1 MGKRLFVLSAVCCLA
16 YPPVLTQEGSRQG
29 AIRCRAME
37 VFTAR
42 QLGTT
47 AVIFHQLDKAD
58 APSLSEL
65 LKAYSASEV
74 EFETRDGRKH
84 RATIMRMKTCFGRG
98 LLLFPSGEA
107 GLGEND
113 EFMLRFPARN

>member
-16 YPPVLTQEGSRQG
+16 FPPVLTREGSGQG

-47 AVIFHQLDKAD
+47 AVIFHQRDKAD
-58 APSLSEL
+58 APRLSGL
-65 LKAYSASEV
+65 LKAHSGREV
-74 EFETRDGRKH
+74 ELETRDGRTH
-84 RATIMRMKTCFGRG
+84 RATVMRMKTCFGRG
-98 LLLFPSGEA
+98 MLLFPSGEA

-113 EFMLRFPARN
+113 DFMLRFPARN

>member
-1 MGKRLFVLSAVCCLA
+1 
-16 YPPVLTQEGSRQG
+16 
-29 AIRCRAME
+29 ME

-58 APSLSEL
+58 ASRLSDL
-65 LKAYSASEV
+65 LKVYSATQV

-84 RATIMRMKTCFGRG
+84 RATVMRMKTCFGRG
-98 LLLFPSGEA
+98 LLLFPSAEA
-107 GLGEND
+107 GLGENYD
-113 EFMLRFPARN
+113 FMLRFPARN